1 MKNYLDG
8 FEVARNAAGKTDP
21 IVTRYMHSSVIISRN
36 GKIIATG
43 RNHWAGKVID
53 TIEGPINKTVHS
65 EVDALSKVNI
75 RWLDGAVMINY
86 ARTNV
91 STNLSRPCENC
102 QIILKKLGLRK
113 IFYSVRSDLTKPK
126 WQEEQF

>member
-1 MKNYLDG
+1 MKNYLDA
-8 FEVARNAAGKTDP
+8 FEVARNAAGKTSP
-21 IVTRYMHSSVIISRN
+21 IVTRYFHSSVIVTRN

-43 RNHWAGKVID
+43 RNHFAGKIID

-75 RWLDGAVMINY
+75 RRLDGAVMINY

-91 STNLSRPCENC
+91 STNLSRPCDNC
-102 QIILKKLGLRK
+102 QIILRKLGLK
-113 IFYSVRSDLTKPK
+113 KVFYSIRSDINKPK
-126 WQEEQF
+126 WIEEYF